1 MRVIQKLAFLCFV
14 STILLNGAVSYSCE
28 LVIYG
33 NHQKP
38 PKYYLYNNT
47 PTGILVDIMK
57 YTEQETDCSFDIQ
70 LYPWKRAY
78 INALKGNGGIIGLSK
93 NTERLK
99 IFDYSD
105 VMFYDDLL
113 LVVLKGNEFDY
124 KNIKDL
130 KGKTLGVQRGGSFG
144 DEFERGKAGIF
155 KVIEDDGQIS
165 RLRRLL
171 KGRIDVALIGPGR
184 IGLDMVIAQDQLL
197 SKSKEQFVVL
207 SKPFKRDPNF
217 LGFKKTMNMSGFIK
231 KFNKAIEQCRKS
243 GECQKIVDSYSV
255 LDL

>member
-124 KNIKDL
+124 QNIEDL
-130 KGKTLGVQRGGSFG
+130 KGKTIGAQRGGALVMSLK
-144 DEFERGKAGIF
+144 EERRVFLK
-155 KVIEDDGQIS
+155 
-165 RLRRLL
+165 LL
-171 KGRIDVALIGPGR
+171 KMMGRYHAC
-184 IGLDMVIAQDQLL
+184 
-197 SKSKEQFVVL
+197 E
-207 SKPFKRDPNF
+207 
-217 LGFKKTMNMSGFIK
+217 GF
-231 KFNKAIEQCRKS
+231 
-243 GECQKIVDSYSV
+243 
-255 LDL
+255 